1 LFHTFFGCGANEEP
15 ASSAVRMLMAC
26 SMGSERA
33 MAICSS
39 ISLELDKDIIY
50 VKRVKMNWY
59 ESDLSSNHW
68 GEFWDFFEFFGTQT
82 FKNS

>member
-1 LFHTFFGCGANEEP
+1 
-15 ASSAVRMLMAC
+15 MAC

-68 GEFWDFFEFFGTQT
+68 GSFGIFLNFLELKRLKIASFSIQTTSFEF
-82 FKNS
+82 KLKM

>member
-1 LFHTFFGCGANEEP
+1 
-15 ASSAVRMLMAC
+15 
-26 SMGSERA
+26 

-68 GEFWDFFEFFGTQT
+68 GEFWDFFKFFGTQT

>member
-1 LFHTFFGCGANEEP
+1 
-15 ASSAVRMLMAC
+15 MAC
-26 SMGSERA
+26 SKGSERA

-68 GEFWDFFEFFGTQT
+68 GGFWDFFEFFGTQT